1 MNKVNLELV
10 QVLLEWSKPCTGC
23 IYMSTTRKRIL
34 VVDDDAVVLKAL
46 SIKLNAQGYEVLTE
60 PDLVGV
66 LARLKGGS
74 PSTEG
79 LEVADG
85 TGSDA
90 AAHQDPVSRPDL
102 ILLDIGFPA
111 EIDSVP
117 WDGFLIM
124 EWLKRID
131 EAAKIPVIF
140 ISGSDPAQYEAKV
153 RAIGA
158 VAFFR
163 KPIDH
168 DRLFAVIEQT
178 LAEKPAGR
186 SHLNGGVERA

>member
-1 MNKVNLELV
+1 
-10 QVLLEWSKPCTGC
+10 
-23 IYMSTTRKRIL
+23 MSTTRKKIL

-66 LARLKGGS
+66 LSRLQGGS
-74 PSTEG
+74 PNTDG

-85 TGSDA
+85 KGACA
-90 AAHQDPVSRPDL
+90 AAPPEPVTRPDL
-102 ILLDIGFPA
+102 ILLDIGFPS
-111 EIDSVP
+111 EIDSIP

-131 EAAKIPVIF
+131 ETAKIPVIF

-153 RAIGA
+153 RAVGA

-178 LAEKPAGR
+178 LAEKPVGQTQ
-186 SHLNGGVERA
+186 LNGNGARA

>member
-1 MNKVNLELV
+1 
-10 QVLLEWSKPCTGC
+10 
-23 IYMSTTRKRIL
+23 MSTTRKKIL

-66 LARLKGGS
+66 LARLQNGS
-74 PSTEG
+74 PNAEG
-79 LEVADG
+79 SEVVDGAGNDEVA
-85 TGSDA
+85 
-90 AAHQDPVSRPDL
+90 HQEPVSRPDL

-178 LAEKPAGR
+178 LAERPAGQTQ
-186 SHLNGGVERA
+186 LNGDGERA